1 MDKSP
6 DTGDAVADGLDHAW
20 AWFALHAGQRMQ
32 LINYFI
38 VAVAFVTAAY
48 AASVSAGRNWVAGA
62 ISAGGIILCVAFEL
76 LDVRTRQLVRLG
88 EQALI
93 SLESCLAER
102 ANTPELNLVA
112 RAGARARG
120 TSYRFVL
127 RMLTRAGILLF
138 ICGAVV
144 AIIRGM

>member
-38 VAVAFVTAAY
+38 VAVAFVT
-48 AASVSAGRNWVAGA
+48 GA